1 MDRRNS
7 IKSIILG
14 SVAGGLAVHGCKPEA
29 EAKVEQNVALPEYSY
44 KYGRT
49 PKEKELIVELEAE
62 QLFNK
67 HELETIAVL
76 SDLILPANE
85 EFGSASDVG
94 VPDFIEFMA
103 KDIPEMQT
111 TFRGGL
117 MLDRP

>member
-29 EAKVEQNVALPEYSY
+29 EAKAEQTKALPGYNY

-49 PKEKELIVELEAE
+49 PKEKGLIVELEKE
-62 QLFNK
+62 QFFNE

-76 SDLILPANE
+76 GDLILPANE
-85 EFGSASDVG
+85 EFGSASDAG

-103 KDIPEMQT
+103 
-111 TFRGGL
+111 
-117 MLDRP
+117 